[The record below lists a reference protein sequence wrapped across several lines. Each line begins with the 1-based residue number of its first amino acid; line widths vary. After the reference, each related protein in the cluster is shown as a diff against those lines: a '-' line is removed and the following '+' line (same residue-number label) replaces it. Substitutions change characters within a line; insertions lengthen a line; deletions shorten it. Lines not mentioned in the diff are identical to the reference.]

1 MQDIKVSIC
10 CITYNH
16 EKYIEDAIKG
26 FLMQE
31 TNFDFE
37 IIIGED
43 CSTDRTASLVM
54 KYKEKYPD
62 KIRIVTSETNVG
74 MKENSMRVLKSVRG
88 KYIAFCEG
96 DDRWL
101 DPYKLQKQ
109 VNFMDANS
117 EYSMCGHITA
127 INNVEIDQIVG
138 KIGEDEYSKEII
150 IDDFIRGVVF
160 HNSSVLFRKSCIENE
175 KGDFYFPDY
184 FLNSPV
190 GDYAIQL
197 YLFTKGKVYCFNEI
211 MSQYNWNLSNSWT
224 STQFNVFSK
233 KIELHNRVIEMFK
246 NFNRENDAA
255 YDRFI
260 EAAIEFRLEM
270 IDGMKEN
277 LLNPKT
283 IDHVFSIPNLNKQ
296 NIYIFGAGA
305 FGKSIAKKLLMADKK
320 VGGFIDNNL
329 KLMGKEIMG
338 IEVFNLSKITQDSL
352 ILICSQW
359 SKDISKQLDDGGYH
373 NYYKLIHWL

>member
-1 MQDIKVSIC
+1 MDDIKVSIC

-16 EKYIEDAIKG
+16 ENHIEDAIKG

-31 TNFDFE
+31 TNFNFE

-43 CSTDRTASLVM
+43 CSTDRTAALVM
-54 KYKEKYPD
+54 KYKKKYPD
-62 KIRIVTSETNVG
+62 KIRIVTSDTNVG
-74 MKENSMRVLKSVRG
+74 MIKNTMRVLNSVSG

-127 INNVEIDQIVG
+127 INNVEIDEIVG
-138 KIGEDEYSKEII
+138 KIGGNECSKEII
-150 IDDFIRGVVF
+150 IDDLIRGIVF
-160 HNSSVLFRKSCIENE
+160 HTSSVLIRKSCLENK

-184 FLNSPV
+184 FLNSPG
-190 GDYAIQL
+190 GDYAFQL
-197 YLFTKGKVYCFNEI
+197 YLFTKGKVYCLNEV
-211 MSQYNWNLSNSWT
+211 MSQYNWNLNNSWT
-224 STQFNVFSK
+224 NTHFNEFSK
-233 KIELHNRVIEMFK
+233 KIELHNRLIEMLK
-246 NFNRENDAA
+246 SFNRENDGA

-270 IDGMKEN
+270 INGMKEN

-283 IDHVFSIPNLNKQ
+283 IDHVFNITNLKKQ
-296 NIYIFGAGA
+296 DIYIFGAGA
-305 FGKSIAKKLLMADKK
+305 FGKSIAKKLLIADIK
-320 VGGFIDNNL
+320 VAGFIDNDL
-329 KLMGKEIMG
+329 KLIGKEIMG

-359 SKDISKQLDDGGYH
+359 SKEISEQLDDAGYH
-373 NYYKLIHWL
+373 YYYKLIHWL